1 MLIGGK
7 LKQGNSKGVEI
18 VKGVSEDLAK
28 WEQAVEFHGHI
39 CPGLTVG
46 YKASIYGLKLLG
58 LEGKNIGN
66 THYAIVENDVC
77 GLDGVQIVTGC
88 TIGNDSLIIN
98 NLGKKAFSFVDKKT
112 GTGVRV
118 LLNVPLWGEYKQAI
132 HLHHQVKNN
141 TATADEKAEFFRVR
155 EQRGRELLEY
165 TDELMFTWENTNVI
179 IPSKP
184 RLHEFARCEICKE
197 EAMLPWI
204 KLKDGLKVCSKCY
217 HLE

>member
-1 MLIGGK
+1 MENANRGIK
-7 LKQGNSKGVEI
+7 ELKILFNAS
-18 VKGVSEDLAK
+18 SSLAK

-39 CPGLTVG
+39 CPGLAVG
-46 YKASIYGLKLLG
+46 YKASIYGLKLLD
-58 LEGKNIGN
+58 LEGKNISN
-66 THYAIVENDVC
+66 THYAVVENDVC

-112 GTGVRV
+112 GSGVRLV
-118 LLNVPLWGEYKQAI
+118 LNVPLWGDYKQAI
-132 HLHHQVKNN
+132 HLHHQVKNGI
-141 TATADEKAEFFRVR
+141 ATGDEKAEFIRVR

-165 TDELMFTWENTNVI
+165 ANDLMFTWENTNI
-179 IPSKP
+179 NIPSKP
-184 RLHEFARCEICKE
+184 RLHEFVRCEICQE

-204 KLKDGLKVCSKCY
+204 KLKNGLKVCSKCY